1 MKKVHIIISG
11 YVQGVCFRYFTK
23 IEARKLGIKGFVRN
37 LLNGD
42 VEVVAEGNEKELN
55 ELINFCRKGP
65 ALSGVANLKIE
76 YEKFKGEFNDFTVRS

>member
-23 IEARKLGIKGFVRN
+23 IEARKLGLKGFVKN
-37 LLNGD
+37 LPNGD
-42 VEVVAEGNEKELN
+42 VEVTAEGNKKEIN